1 MNEDQVKILP
11 LSTSLSGRLALALVV
26 LMTAACDDFARFKQ
40 ERYECNQN
48 RHGLIELD
56 FRSMKIG
63 DEVSATFTSGTVTAV
78 ISESTERNFT
88 LTKDNMIL
96 RVDRGSGTVRV
107 TKGGRYLNISCEKTE
122 FRM

>member
-1 MNEDQVKILP
+1 
-11 LSTSLSGRLALALVV
+11 
-26 LMTAACDDFARFKQ
+26 MTAACDDFARFQ
-40 ERYECNQN
+40 AGALRCNQN

-63 DEVSATFTSGTVTAV
+63 DEVFATFTSGTVTAV

>member
-1 MNEDQVKILP
+1 
-11 LSTSLSGRLALALVV
+11 
-26 LMTAACDDFARFKQ
+26 MTAACDDFARFKQ